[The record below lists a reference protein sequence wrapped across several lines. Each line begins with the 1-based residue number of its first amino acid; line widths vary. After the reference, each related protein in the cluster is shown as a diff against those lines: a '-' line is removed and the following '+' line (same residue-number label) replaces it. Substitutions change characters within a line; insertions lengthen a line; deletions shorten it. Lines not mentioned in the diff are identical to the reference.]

1 MNSLPLLARWKICPV
16 LAVVSLAA
24 PACLH
29 ALTITFDYSYDTG
42 NFFNTQAKKDALN
55 AAAAVFTSRITDS
68 LSAIAPGGS
77 NSWSANFINPAT
89 GGVGSTSNL
98 NVGANELVIYVGARD
113 LGGSVL
119 GSAGPG
125 GFSSSGVGGWN
136 STVAY
141 RGQSGASLATPTDFG
156 PWGGSISFSST
167 AAWYFDSDPSTIEA
181 GLSGNN
187 DFYSVA
193 VHELGHVLGVGTAT
207 SWTNKI
213 SGTTF
218 TGSNSTISFGGNPSV
233 TGDGGHWADGTTSL
247 IPGTS
252 TAQETAM
259 DPTITTGTRKY
270 FTNLDFAGLQ
280 DIGWQVT
287 AVPEPATIAW
297 VAVIGAVG
305 ALRWRRRRA

>member
-1 MNSLPLLARWKICPV
+1 MNTFPFLSPRKIRLV
-16 LAVVSLAA
+16 LAVALLAA
-24 PACLH
+24 SSVGH

-68 LSAIAPGGS
+68 LSAIAPSGS
-77 NSWSANFINPAT
+77 NTWSANFNNPST

-98 NVGANELVIYVGARD
+98 VVGANELVIYVGARD

-125 GFSSSGVGGWN
+125 GFSSGGTSGWN

-181 GLSGNN
+181 GLAGNN

-193 VHELGHVLGVGTAT
+193 VHELGHVLGVGTAG
-207 SWTNKI
+207 SWTSNV
-213 SGTTF
+213 SGSNF
-218 TGSNSTISFGGNPSV
+218 TGTNSVISFGGNVPLQS
-233 TGDGGHWADGTTSL
+233 GSGHWADGTTST
-247 IPGTS
+247 IPGTATS
-252 TAQETAM
+252 QETAM
-259 DPTITTGTRKY
+259 DPTITVGTRKY

-297 VAVIGAVG
+297 AAAIGAVG
-305 ALRWRRRRA
+305 VLRWRRRQA